1 MNRHLWIWHRR
12 LGAVLAVVVILLC
25 VTGVALNHTERLH
38 LDERSL
44 QADWLLD
51 WYGVAAPDAG
61 RYISAGTHDVA
72 LLGDHLYVDDTFIG
86 APFSDLIGAV
96 RTDAFLVVAFA
107 NEMLVLADD
116 LTIVERMGY
125 AEGLPSDLAA
135 IRSGDAG
142 GLAVLDA
149 AGETWVADRDIV
161 AWQRAD
167 YRMDNWP
174 EPAALGADRLR
185 ELGRDYRG
193 RVLTLERL
201 VLDLHS
207 GRLFGLGGTW
217 LMDIVAALMV
227 VLAVSGLWLWTR
239 SGR

>member
-1 MNRHLWIWHRR
+1 VNRHLWIWHRR

-38 LDERSL
+38 LDKRSL
-44 QADWLLD
+44 QAEWLLD

-61 RYISAGTHDVA
+61 RYVSAGARDVA
-72 LLGDHLYVDDTFIG
+72 LLGDHLYVDDTLIG
-86 APFSDLIGAV
+86 APFPDLVGAV
-96 RTDAFLVVAFA
+96 RTDAYLVVAFA
-107 NEMLVLADD
+107 NELLVLADD
-116 LTIVERMGY
+116 LSIVERLGH
-125 AEGLPSDLAA
+125 AEGLPVDLAA
-135 IRSGDAG
+135 ITSGDAG

-149 AGETWVADRDIV
+149 AGQSWVADRDIV

-174 EPAALGADRLR
+174 EPAALDGDRLR

-201 VLDLHS
+201 ILDLHS

-227 VLAVSGLWLWTR
+227 VLSVSGLWLWTR